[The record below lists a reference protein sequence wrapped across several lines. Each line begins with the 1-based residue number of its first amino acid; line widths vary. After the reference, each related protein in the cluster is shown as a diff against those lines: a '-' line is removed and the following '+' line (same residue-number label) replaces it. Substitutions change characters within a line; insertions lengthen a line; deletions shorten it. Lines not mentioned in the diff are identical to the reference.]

1 MPFPPSDDI
10 HLRCRSSAI
19 DRYVGSS
26 DFKLSKSDGLEFRR
40 ESIQVLAC
48 SLHSYIFKELKK
60 RAAFNLLC
68 KINSELLLEAGK
80 CWLSVV
86 HTYLHMQLVD
96 SLLQNHLQ
104 ITL

>member
-1 MPFPPSDDI
+1 MLEAQI
-10 HLRCRSSAI
+10 SSLVRVM
-19 DRYVGSS
+19 DWSS
-26 DFKLSKSDGLEFRR
+26 EGENR

-68 KINSELLLEAGK
+68 KINSELLLEASK

-104 ITL
+104 ITLALQLLY